1 MKSSVQLAVSAHN
14 TTERVHGYTPAQW
27 AFGRNPTWD
36 NCLFDPDPNSVNLSR
51 DAAEEFQKKLQR
63 QQTARAVFEQEI
75 LRAKIQRA
83 QRAKHRKDLVF
94 CPGDS
99 VFTWRQGTHKL
110 QGSCKTGIH
119 KGAWYGPGMVLGTE
133 SEQFEGT
140 VVPSAVVWV
149 VINDRLWRCAPEQIR
164 RSSERENS
172 EHMLYNNLNRG
183 HLKMYPK
190 DSSLDSTEI

>member
-1 MKSSVQLAVSAHN
+1 MLH
-14 TTERVHGYTPAQW
+14 
-27 AFGRNPTWD
+27 
-36 NCLFDPDPNSVNLSR
+36 
-51 DAAEEFQKKLQR
+51 
-63 QQTARAVFEQEI
+63 
-75 LRAKIQRA
+75 AKIQRA

-94 CPGDS
+94 FPGDS

-133 SEQFEGT
+133 SKHYEGT

-172 EHMLYNNLNRG
+172 EYILQQ
-183 HLKMYPK
+183 PK
-190 DSSLDSTEI
+190 PWTFENVTQGLILGQYRDLTQDEHPEGDADEEAGEEPVLDPNAEDEPEEMKTERTGTKRKDERLSGGRWTPLSEENETYS